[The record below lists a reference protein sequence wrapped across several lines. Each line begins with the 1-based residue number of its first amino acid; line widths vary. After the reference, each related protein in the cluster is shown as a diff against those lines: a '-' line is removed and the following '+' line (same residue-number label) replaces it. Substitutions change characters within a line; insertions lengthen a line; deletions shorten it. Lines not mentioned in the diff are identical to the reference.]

1 MDATNLTNFL
11 QHIDTGSV
19 LSLLSIVLVV
29 SIALYVRVS
38 AQLRRQH
45 KANAELRQQ
54 MRALTSAALG
64 MGERVLEME
73 RRQKHLSER
82 QDQVDIYE
90 SANQPYEQA
99 IRMAKSGADIEELVN
114 TCGVSENEAHLIELM
129 SKLDKAS

>member
-1 MDATNLTNFL
+1 METTSLTNFMQYINNGTVL
-11 QHIDTGSV
+11 ALLSV
-19 LSLLSIVLVV
+19 AVVVSLFLSL
-29 SIALYVRVS
+29 RVS
-38 AQLRRQH
+38 AQLRRQQ
-45 KANAELRQQ
+45 KASTDLRQQ

-73 RRQKHLSER
+73 RRQKHLAER

-99 IRMAKSGADIEELVN
+99 ITMAQHGASIEELVDN
-114 TCGVSENEAHLIELM
+114 CGVSENEAHLIELM

>member
-1 MDATNLTNFL
+1 MNTTSLINFF
-11 QHIDTGSV
+11 QHFENGTV
-19 LSLLSIVLVV
+19 LGLLSIVVVV
-29 SIALYVRVS
+29 SLFLSLRTS
-38 AQLRRQH
+38 AHLRRQQ
-45 KANAELRQQ
+45 KANTDLRQQ

-73 RRQKHLSER
+73 RRQKHLTER

-99 IRMAKSGADIEELVN
+99 ITMAQHGASISELVDN
-114 TCGVSENEAHLIELM
+114 CGVSENEAHLIELM